1 MGGEP
6 RHLAIF
12 LRSLVGGGG
21 AERMMVTLAGA
32 LAERGHR
39 VDLVLARAA
48 GNFFDEIH
56 PGVRV
61 VDLGVRT
68 ILPALPALMRLP
80 REGLH
85 LLPAFLP
92 PAPPRV
98 LGAIPAL
105 VRYLRKER
113 PRSEEHTSELQSR

>member
-1 MGGEP
+1 MAGEGH
-6 RHLAIF
+6 HLAIF

-21 AERMMVTLAGA
+21 AERMMVVLSGA
-32 LAERGHR
+32 LHERGHR

-48 GNFFDEIH
+48 GNFFEEIH
-56 PGVRV
+56 SGVRV

-68 ILPALPALMRLP
+68 ILPGLPACLRQP
-80 REGLH
+80 AEGVH

-98 LGAIPAL
+98 LGAIPSLAA
-105 VRYLRKER
+105 YLRAER
-113 PRSEEHTSELQSR
+113 PDAM